1 MSILFNVE
9 GRIVKPNVETLLIY
23 PFKEIWERDSTSTK
37 DYAIE
42 DFTYIEFVTSEMK
55 ANPFSGYSSTIRKDK
70 VRSAIITREDWEE
83 DELILAGM
91 EEIIKFQREASITY
105 TYYMSARAAA
115 EKMQDF
121 FNDFNMS
128 DVSPKTG
135 MPFYKPKEITSSLID
150 TSKVLENLNTLREK
164 VNEEVFDE
172 IKNRAKK
179 VISVFANPSSLT
191 DNRT

>member
-9 GRIVKPNVETLLIY
+9 GRIVKPNVETLLIS
-23 PFKEIWERDSTSTK
+23 PFKDIWERDTTSTK

-42 DFTYIEFVTSEMK
+42 DFTYIEFMVSEVK
-55 ANPFSGYSSTIRKDK
+55 ANPFSGYHSNVRKDK
-70 VRSAIITREDWEE
+70 VRTAIITRDDWEE
-83 DELILAGM
+83 DELIIAGM
-91 EEIIKFQREASITY
+91 DELIKFQREASITY

-128 DVSPKTG
+128 DVNPKTL
-135 MPFYKPKEITSSLID
+135 MPYYKPKEITSSLID

-179 VISVFANPSSLT
+179 VISPFANPSSLT
-191 DNRT
+191 DNR